1 MEVKGKGVLPTN
13 NIIGNGRK
21 KLLIIGK
28 TGTGKSS
35 LCNVITGNA
44 YDAPIFQ
51 VSSSASTCTQRTQF
65 AEANFNNNKERPISI
80 IDTIGF
86 DDPDKDDDAQ
96 IIAELVDKLNNACDY
111 INLFVIAVNGQNP
124 RLDGSLIAIIKI
136 FEGMFTEQFWK
147 QVVIVFT
154 RMPMD
159 KKSVQKREKIND
171 LTDEKLAQN
180 YLKEIEKR
188 FHKGINL
195 KYLYL
200 DACYD
205 AEDGEERNALKS
217 GLEQLY
223 QELNSSPNLATLHV
237 RQVETTSAALKRQIA
252 QKEED
257 RRRAEEEFHKE
268 LRSIRENHQ
277 LTMVQKEQEIAW
289 LKQKN
294 EENGYSSRGFL
305 RSLGSAATDLFR
317 GVVSLFRGDLW

>member
-1 MEVKGKGVLPTN
+1 MEVKGKGVLTTN
-13 NIIGNGRK
+13 DIIGNGRK

-28 TGTGKSS
+28 TGTGKSA

-44 YDAPIFQ
+44 YDAPAFQ

-86 DDPDKDDDAQ
+86 DDPDKNDDAE
-96 IIAELVDKLNNACDY
+96 IIAELVDKLNKACDY
-111 INLFVIAVNGQNP
+111 VNLFVIAVNGQNP

-180 YLKEIEKR
+180 YLKEIEER
-188 FHKGINL
+188 FHKGIEL

-205 AEDGEERNALKS
+205 AEDVEERNALES

-257 RRRAEEEFHKE
+257 RRKAEEMFDKE
-268 LRSIRENHQ
+268 LRMLREDHK
-277 LTMVQKEQEIAW
+277 LTMEQKEQQIAN
-289 LKQKN
+289 LMQKY
-294 EENGYSSRGFL
+294 EQMGYSSR
-305 RSLGSAATDLFR
+305 R
-317 GVVSLFRGDLW
+317 GRCNIF